1 VKPAPFEH
9 HAPLTVEQAVS
20 VLTEVGHDGKVLA
33 GGQSLIPILNMR
45 LASPAHLVD
54 INRVAGLDTVEVTPE
69 AVRVGALVR
78 HAALERSAEA
88 YAALPLLRQALV
100 NVAHPAIRNRG
111 TTVGSIAH
119 ADAAGEMPAILALT
133 DGVVEVAGP
142 SGSREVAWSDFFL
155 GALETS
161 LAAEELAVAV
171 RFGRFP
177 TGTGTA
183 FIEAAR
189 RHGDYAMAGVGVALT
204 VADGVVSGA
213 RASFVSVTDVPSVL
227 DLGPALDGVEP
238 GSGEW
243 DAALDTVAEAVRG
256 HVEPE
261 GDIHASADYRRML
274 VTELTRR
281 VLPQAAD
288 RAQTTAPNAAFDR
301 ESAVTPMSSPSN
313 AAFGG
318 DRSRR

>member
-1 VKPAPFEH
+1 MKPAPFEH
-9 HAPLTVEQAVS
+9 HAPLSVEEAVA

-54 INRVAGLDTVEVTPE
+54 INRVVGLDAVEVTSG

-78 HAALERSAEA
+78 HAGLERSEEA

-133 DGVVEVAGP
+133 EGVVEAAGP
-142 SGSREVAWSDFFL
+142 SGSREIPWRDFFL

-161 LAAEELAVAV
+161 LEAEELAVAV
-171 RFGRFP
+171 RFRRFAA
-177 TGTGTA
+177 GTGTA
-183 FIEAAR
+183 FVEAAR
-189 RHGDYAMAGVGVALT
+189 RHGDYAMAGVGVAVT
-204 VADGVVSGA
+204 VTDGVVSGA

-227 DLGPALDGVEP
+227 DLGPALVGVEP
-238 GSGEW
+238 HG
-243 DAALDTVAEAVRG
+243 DAWAAAVSAAADAVHA
-256 HVEPE
+256 HVDPE
-261 GDIHASADYRRML
+261 GDIHATAEYRRML

-288 RAQTTAPNAAFDR
+288 RAGASD
-301 ESAVTPMSSPSN
+301 
-313 AAFGG
+313 
-318 DRSRR
+318 D